1 MELTVGE
8 ALKRGVEAHKA
19 GRLQEAEV
27 FYTTILNDQPNHAD
41 ANHNMGVLATGV
53 GKLEESLP
61 FFKTASGA
69 NPNIVQFWLSY
80 INALMN
86 LGRITDAQA
95 VFDQAKSKGAN
106 GKAIDQLEKQIA
118 TQGQKID
125 ETNIAGKEGSNYSK
139 SNILDTMKLDKA
151 LRLAKRKYKHG
162 HVEEA
167 NNIYQQILQKFPKNK
182 NALIAVKSLFGG
194 ARVVLQDPSKEQ
206 LQSIVNLYT
215 RGQLRQALS
224 ESSQMLERFPNSVLL
239 YNIAGAAN
247 VGLMHFDAAIDSY
260 KQALKINPEYAEAY
274 YNIGIA
280 LGEKGDADAAI
291 DSYKQALKIN
301 PDYAD
306 AYNNMGIALNEKGDV
321 TQAISSYNKALVI
334 KPGYAEA
341 FNNMGIALG
350 NQGDLVSAIN
360 SYKKALKIKPDYAE
374 AYNNIGNA
382 LNDMDDQ
389 EGAVDSYSLAL
400 KINSNYREAQ
410 TNLVTL
416 LTSYTPQKESSNLI
430 VRVNS
435 GIRKIGLKSD
445 ASNIISDAEAVEFF
459 STSSNY
465 MASHGL
471 KIRTDLSQSY
481 RNNSVD
487 LNCKRHILIF
497 NTYDVIPEFCFG
509 CYKVQTEPRSIIE
522 LIKLFLIFDE
532 LELHARNTRKCM
544 VELRPEIPGFY
555 KGLIYCSGLKQANQV
570 AESLDMLVK
579 QRIGPGLSSTVK
591 RGCSEYPIAF
601 PDYKE
606 INNSG
611 PQLMNYNEAWKVVE
625 EEHDIKHPMSPKE
638 NIRPS
643 ISGLRLSDV
652 LIMRKWIDY
661 ANGIGDSSAKLINQ
675 SPVYYQGTYDLAQAR
690 LDTFHFSH

>member
-86 LGRITDAQA
+86 LRRITDAQA
-95 VFDQAKSKGAN
+95 VFNQAKSKGAN

-350 NQGDLVSAIN
+350 NQGDPVSAIN

-509 CYKVQTEPRSIIE
+509 CYKVQIEPRSIIE

>member
-167 NNIYQQILQKFPKNK
+167 NNIYQEILQKFPKNK

-509 CYKVQTEPRSIIE
+509 CYKVQIEPRSIIE

>member
-19 GRLQEAEV
+19 GQLQEAEG

-41 ANHNMGVLATGV
+41 ANHNMGVLAVGV
-53 GKLEESLP
+53 GKVEESLP
-61 FFKTASGA
+61 FFKAASGA

-80 INALMN
+80 VNALMK
-86 LGRITDAQA
+86 LDRITEAQV
-95 VFDQAKSKGAN
+95 VFYQAKSKGAN

-118 TQGQKID
+118 KRGQKVD
-125 ETNIAGKEGSNYSK
+125 KANIMGTEGSSYSK
-139 SNILDTMKLDKA
+139 PNILDTMKLDKA
-151 LRLAKRKYKHG
+151 LRLAKRKYKEG

-167 NNIYQQILQKFPKNK
+167 NNIYQEILQKFPKNK

-260 KQALKINPEYAEAY
+260 KQALKIN
-274 YNIGIA
+274 
-280 LGEKGDADAAI
+280 
-291 DSYKQALKIN
+291 
-301 PDYAD
+301 
-306 AYNNMGIALNEKGDV
+306 
-321 TQAISSYNKALVI
+321 
-334 KPGYAEA
+334 
-341 FNNMGIALG
+341 
-350 NQGDLVSAIN
+350 
-360 SYKKALKIKPDYAE
+360 
-374 AYNNIGNA
+374 
-382 LNDMDDQ
+382 
-389 EGAVDSYSLAL
+389 
-400 KINSNYREAQ
+400 SNYREAQ

-445 ASNIISDAEAVEFF
+445 VSNIISDAEAVELF
-459 STSSNY
+459 SKSSNY
-465 MASHGL
+465 MTSHGL
-471 KIRTDLSQSY
+471 KIRTDLSQAY

-487 LNCKRHILIF
+487 LNCKRHISIF

-611 PQLMNYNEAWKVVE
+611 PQLMNYNEAWKAIE
-625 EEHDIKHPMSPKE
+625 EEHDINHPMNPKE
-638 NIRPS
+638 DIRPS
-643 ISGLRLSDV
+643 LSGLRLSDV

-675 SPVYYQGTYDLAQAR
+675 NQVYYQGIYDLAQAR
-690 LDTFHFSH
+690 LDTFYFSH